1 LPWVLLGLRVAPKED
16 TGVSAAQVTF
26 GVQLTLP
33 GELLGAPPVAA
44 ADLAA
49 KLGQGPQQPAV
60 IPLRSRSYAQV
71 AAELPQALQQAEYV
85 YIRRGGVFP
94 PLAAKFEGPYEVLE
108 KRDKYYVIRVGGK
121 SDSVSVDRLKPYTG
135 VGGVAAALPPKRGRP
150 SLGAA
155 PAGSSGLGG

>member
-1 LPWVLLGLRVAPKED
+1 LLGLRVAPKED

-108 KRDKYYVIRVGGK
+108 KRDKYY
-121 SDSVSVDRLKPYTG
+121 DSVSVDRLKPYTG